1 MTSFEEN
8 ENSLNCL
15 YDSDV
20 NSVISDSDYDLDEDI
35 EMTDSDEDDISVV
48 SDLCQYKT
56 DEEESNAEESNAEE
70 EEDVN
75 SKYETI
81 EDYKLKKL
89 KILIDSILNKEIE
102 TIKELKQNDL
112 IDNEDIN
119 MMYYFQREDKD
130 NYSFKI
136 SALRIIFAKII
147 IMMFNDNIN
156 IGNITGLSI
165 TINPLEIKING
176 LNNDEAELIHDF
188 FIMYLE
194 SK

>member
-1 MTSFEEN
+1 MASFEEN

-20 NSVISDSDYDLDEDI
+20 NSVISDSDYELDEDI

-56 DEEESNAEESNAEE
+56 DEEESNAEE
-70 EEDVN
+70 EDVN
-75 SKYETI
+75 SKHETI

-89 KILIDSILNKEIE
+89 KVLIDSILNKEIE
-102 TIKELKQNDL
+102 TIKELKQNEL

-119 MMYYFQREDKD
+119 MMYYFQGEDKD

-165 TINPLEIKING
+165 TINPLQIKING
-176 LNNDEAELIHDF
+176 LNKDEADLIHDF

>member
-1 MTSFEEN
+1 MASFEEN

-20 NSVISDSDYDLDEDI
+20 NSVISDSDYELDEDI

-56 DEEESNAEESNAEE
+56 DEEESNAEE

-75 SKYETI
+75 SKHETI
-81 EDYKLKKL
+81 EDYKLKNL
-89 KILIDSILNKEIE
+89 KGLIDSILNKEIE
-102 TIKELKQNDL
+102 TIKELKQNEL

-119 MMYYFQREDKD
+119 MMYYFQGEDKD

-165 TINPLEIKING
+165 TINPLQIKING
-176 LNNDEAELIHDF
+176 LNKDESDLIHDF